1 MKSEEGLLFE
11 LISAFK
17 VLPGVGEKTAQR
29 MAFHLLEKNREGAKK
44 LAATII

>member
-17 VLPGVGEKTAQR
+17 VLPGVGEKLRKEWRFT
-29 MAFHLLEKNREGAKK
+29 F
-44 LAATII
+44 

>member
-29 MAFHLLEKNREGAKK
+29 MAFHLLKRKRGRKK
-44 LAATII
+44 ISSNII